1 MSLIS
6 KQDKELVIEALEMY
20 AGELI
25 AERELCPE
33 SFSEEGLSHIQAK
46 IRSVQ
51 TLKNWIRLDLAK
63 GNMKAP

>member
-6 KQDKELVIEALEMY
+6 KQDKELAIEALEMY

-33 SFSEEGLSHIQAK
+33 SLSEEGKSRLQAK
-46 IRSVQ
+46 IRSLQ
-51 TLKNWIRLDLAK
+51 TLKNWIALDLAK
-63 GNMKAP
+63 SNLKG